1 MVQQVQLCP
10 KRIATKAHLHRQKQ
24 SNMNHTFITRLLA
37 IVPIRSGPANGS
49 IHVANIKTRKSHPDN
64 ANQRKKIVYK
74 KKTSSKPRLSYQIK
88 CLHNQH
94 SEYTEKFY

>member
-1 MVQQVQLCP
+1 M
-10 KRIATKAHLHRQKQ
+10 
-24 SNMNHTFITRLLA
+24 A

-74 KKTSSKPRLSYQIK
+74 KKTRKFKTKIK
-88 CLHNQH
+88 LPN
-94 SEYTEKFY
+94 KVFA

>member
-1 MVQQVQLCP
+1 
-10 KRIATKAHLHRQKQ
+10 
-24 SNMNHTFITRLLA
+24 MNHTFITRLLA

-74 KKTSSKPRLSYQIK
+74 KKTRKFKTKIK
-88 CLHNQH
+88 LPNKVFAEPTFRIH
-94 SEYTEKFY
+94 TEKFYYYRFKC